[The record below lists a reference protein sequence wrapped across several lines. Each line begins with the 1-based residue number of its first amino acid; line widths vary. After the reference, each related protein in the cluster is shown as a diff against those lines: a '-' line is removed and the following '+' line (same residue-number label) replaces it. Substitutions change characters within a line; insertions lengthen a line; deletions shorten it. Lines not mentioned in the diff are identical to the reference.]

1 MSASMLGHFS
11 GVWLL
16 AIPWTVARQA
26 PLSMGFSRQET
37 GMGCHALLQSI
48 FHTRDQTHDSYMFP
62 ASASGFLTTRT
73 TWEALKHSILRELR
87 SVLMTDA
94 QTTEEEDR
102 KEGVRASIDEEPL
115 KVPLGD

>member
-1 MSASMLGHFS
+1 MLNCFS
-11 GVWLL
+11 RVQICATL
-16 AIPWTVARQA
+16 WTVVHQV

-37 GMGCHALLQSI
+37 GVGCHALLQSI
-48 FHTRDQTHDSYMFP
+48 FHTRDQTHDSYVFP

>member
-1 MSASMLGHFS
+1 MLGHFS
-11 GVWLL
+11 GVWLF

-26 PLSMGFSRQET
+26 PLRLGFSWQET
-37 GMGCHALLQSI
+37 GVGCHALLQGI
-48 FHTRDQTHDSYMFP
+48 FHTRDQTCDSYMFP
-62 ASASGFLTTRT
+62 ASASGFLTTSA
-73 TWEALKHSILRELR
+73 TWQALKHSILRELR

-102 KEGVRASIDEEPL
+102 KEGVGASIDEEPL